1 MRLRGSKR
9 HDKLEFWPKI
19 LRSCIHDKHSGGGR
33 FFQQLWAQE
42 MMQIV
47 QDVTSPE
54 FGRLL
59 GKKLVLSRPYLELS
73 ESHLNPYQRAA
84 QQIQI
89 NSKKNL

>member
-59 GKKLVLSRPYLELS
+59 GKKLVLSRPYSRLGFGPRDWDLGLATE
-73 ESHLNPYQRAA
+73 
-84 QQIQI
+84 I
-89 NSKKNL
+89 

>member
-59 GKKLVLSRPYLELS
+59 GKKLVLSRPYFYLVVLTNY
-73 ESHLNPYQRAA
+73 HG
-84 QQIQI
+84 
-89 NSKKNL
+89 